1 MRGGGLGCSFE
12 SRIRSRSPI
21 SARIAA
27 LMSELRLRAF
37 RMKSTSQVVAPPRRK
52 YAGAG
57 NSFLPKC
64 ELKRARSRL
73 IAGQNPLLSVVV
85 ASRQTRGPEQTG
97 DHEYCNCCP
106 LPPI

>member
-1 MRGGGLGCSFE
+1 MRGDGPGCSFE
-12 SRIRSRSPI
+12 SRTRSRSPI
-21 SARIAA
+21 SARIVA

-64 ELKRARSRL
+64 TKVNLSARSRL

-85 ASRQTRGPEQTG
+85 ESGQTRGPGQTG
-97 DHEYCNCCP
+97 DP
-106 LPPI
+106 G